1 LISFVS
7 AGFWSN
13 FFAKITGNPVSSSN
27 NTCSDGDL
35 GIDIYHTTEVSNTT
49 ITYQDKCVNDSSL
62 IEYYCDESNVKS
74 SYHSC
79 PVGNSCLFGRCVSNQ
94 ICRDI
99 DSGLNMFVKATCRD
113 SSGKQFS
120 DSCSDIIYLKDYA
133 CTSET
138 AEGKCVEYSIFCS
151 NGCVDGVCLE
161 TIECDADGDCQY
173 AYGEGYTCQNGVC
186 LETIECD
193 ADGDCQYAYGEGYT
207 CQNGVC
213 LETIECD
220 ADGDCQ
226 YAYGEGYTC
235 QNGVCL
241 ETIECDA
248 DGDCQHAYGEGY
260 TCQNGVCLETI
271 KVVPNEE
278 TGPINLPDISFYG
291 CSGCVEDKKCYPFGY
306 RKGGEYCSDNFYFIA
321 QLKEKSKCD
330 NNFECTSNSCVS
342 GQCVS
347 EGLLKKILNWFKK
360 IF

>member
-99 DSGLNMFVKATCRD
+99 DRGLNMFVKATCRD

-151 NGCVDGVCLE
+151 NGCVD
-161 TIECDADGDCQY
+161 
-173 AYGEGYTCQNGVC
+173 
-186 LETIECD
+186 
-193 ADGDCQYAYGEGYT
+193 
-207 CQNGVC
+207 
-213 LETIECD
+213 
-220 ADGDCQ
+220 
-226 YAYGEGYTC
+226 
-235 QNGVCL
+235 
-241 ETIECDA
+241 
-248 DGDCQHAYGEGY
+248 
-260 TCQNGVCLETI
+260 GVCLETI

>member
-1 LISFVS
+1 MISFVS

-186 LETIECD
+186 LETI
-193 ADGDCQYAYGEGYT
+193 
-207 CQNGVC
+207 
-213 LETIECD
+213 
-220 ADGDCQ
+220 
-226 YAYGEGYTC
+226 
-235 QNGVCL
+235 
-241 ETIECDA
+241 
-248 DGDCQHAYGEGY
+248 
-260 TCQNGVCLETI
+260 

>member
-1 LISFVS
+1 MVVTKGGVRILFFTSLVLILLISFVS

-99 DSGLNMFVKATCRD
+99 DRGLNMFVKATCRD

-151 NGCVDGVCLE
+151 NGCVD
-161 TIECDADGDCQY
+161 
-173 AYGEGYTCQNGVC
+173 
-186 LETIECD
+186 
-193 ADGDCQYAYGEGYT
+193 
-207 CQNGVC
+207 
-213 LETIECD
+213 
-220 ADGDCQ
+220 
-226 YAYGEGYTC
+226 
-235 QNGVCL
+235 GVCL